1 MMAKFLG
8 KQKPL
13 EKINLAERLN
23 ELSLDQFFESESWL
37 EVTSSLLDRKPC
49 SLQVA
54 LMSGACM
61 GGGRSARVEVQDQV
75 SLWRRLC

>member
-23 ELSLDQFFESESWL
+23 ELSLDQFFESESWP
-37 EVTSSLLDRKPC
+37 EVTSS
-49 SLQVA
+49 S
-54 LMSGACM
+54 
-61 GGGRSARVEVQDQV
+61 
-75 SLWRRLC
+75 

>member
-23 ELSLDQFFESESWL
+23 ELSLDQFFGSESWP
-37 EVTSSLLDRKPC
+37 EVTSSLLDRKPFP
-49 SLQVA
+49 
-54 LMSGACM
+54 SGCFDVLCLH
-61 GGGRSARVEVQDQV
+61 GRWPQCAS
-75 SLWRRLC
+75 